1 MPIKLHLSNSSVTG
15 TSSTARLRN
24 TSYQSICCGHGHC
37 GVTLGSTN
45 HLCLYPPRL
54 KLFANLTY
62 EPGIAAS
69 AAFKGTRAFLHR
81 PLFLRYALNVREL
94 IADVGSQPGTRILLP
109 GLTSNWRLTLT
120 SAIPSSSVIDELEWR
135 RDSNSKC
142 AVSARNITT
151 KVDIADQFVSGR
163 RSASRFI
170 NHTSPSGN
178 GGTSP

>member
-1 MPIKLHLSNSSVTG
+1 MPITLHLSNSSVTG

-81 PLFLRYALNVREL
+81 PLFLRYALN
-94 IADVGSQPGTRILLP
+94 
-109 GLTSNWRLTLT
+109 WRLTLT

-163 RSASRFI
+163 QSASRFI
-170 NHTSPSGN
+170 NHTSPSGD
-178 GGTSP
+178 GGTSPRCD